1 MLENI
6 VKLIFFF
13 LIKIIPKSKNILV
26 FGDRGG
32 IRFADNSRYL
42 FFYLNKNHSEFRCIW
57 ITKNPEI
64 SNLLKNLNYEVYL
77 SNSIKGIYYC
87 LIAKWHLFNFIEDDI
102 HKIIT
107 TFSNSILLWHGVL
120 PKKLNSIN
128 HKRNIVNNFIYK
140 RIKKYFVYPNEKL
153 SKNIIDRF
161 PKYKYDLLKSNLPR
175 NIHLEKN
182 SETFLTNNE
191 EKIIKEIVWSK
202 KKIYGYFPTWR
213 EDGLEIFRDIKNLDK
228 LQNLNDALK
237 KTNSIMLLKKH
248 MNSEKKDGDRRYN
261 PEIEKIILKLQN
273 LENFIFADYDTDL
286 NSILAKCDYL
296 ITDYS
301 GVVFDF
307 LYLKKP
313 IILYVPDYDE
323 FLIKNG
329 FNLNILEKKISKVAK
344 NINELIFLINNPV
357 FENKEIEKN
366 KLLLLNQVFP
376 IKNDGINQIIKIL
389 RS

>member
-64 SNLLKNLNYEVYL
+64 YNLLKNLNYEVCF

-153 SKNIIDRF
+153 AKNIIDRF

-191 EKIIKEIVWSK
+191 EKIIKEIVSSK

-213 EDGLEIFRDIKNLDK
+213 EDGLEIFRDIKNLHK

-248 MNSEKKDGDRRYN
+248 MNSEKKDGNRRYN
-261 PEIEKIILKLQN
+261 PEIEKIILKLKN
-273 LENFIFADYDTDL
+273 LDSFIFADFDTDL
-286 NSILAKCDYL
+286 NSILTKCDYL

-301 GVVFDF
+301 GVVFDY
-307 LYLKKP
+307 LYLKRP
-313 IILYVPDYDE
+313 IILYVPDYEE

-329 FNLNILEKKISKVAK
+329 FNLNILKKNISRVAK
-344 NINELIFLINNPV
+344 NINDLIFLI
-357 FENKEIEKN
+357 ENSSIYNKKFEKN
-366 KLLLLNQVFP
+366 KLILLDQIFP
-376 IKNDGINQIIKIL
+376 IKNDGINQILKVL

>member
-6 VKLIFFF
+6 VKLILFF
-13 LIKIIPKSKNILV
+13 LIKIIPKRKNILV

-32 IRFADNSRYL
+32 RRFADNSRYL
-42 FFYLNKNHSEFRCIW
+42 FFYLNKNHKEFRCIW
-57 ITKNPEI
+57 ITKSPEI
-64 SNLLKNLNYEVYL
+64 LILLKKQDFEVHL
-77 SNSIKGIYYC
+77 AHSIRGIYYC

-107 TFSNSILLWHGVL
+107 PFSNSILLWHGVL

-128 HKRNIVNNFIYK
+128 HKSNIINDFIYK
-140 RIKKYFVYPNEKL
+140 RLKKYFVYPNEKL
-153 SKNIIDRF
+153 AKNITDRF
-161 PKYKYDLLKSNLPR
+161 PKYKYDLLISNLPR

-182 SETFLTNNE
+182 CEIFLTNNE
-191 EKIIKEIVWSK
+191 EKIIKKIISSK

-213 EDGLEIFRDIKNLDK
+213 EDGLEIFRDIRNLDK
-228 LQNLNDALK
+228 LQNLNVALK
-237 KTNSIMLLKKH
+237 NSNSIMLLKKH

-261 PEIEKIILKLQN
+261 PEIEEIILKLQN
-273 LENFIFADYDTDL
+273 LDSFIFADFDTDL

-313 IILYVPDYDE
+313 IILYVPDYEE

-329 FNLNILEKKISKVAK
+329 FNLNILEKKISRVAN
-344 NINELIFLINNPV
+344 NINELIFLI
-357 FENKEIEKN
+357 ENSNFQNREIENN
-366 KLLLLNQVFP
+366 KLKLLDQVFP

>member
-1 MLENI
+1 MLKNI
-6 VKLIFFF
+6 IRLILFF
-13 LIKIIPKSKNILV
+13 LIKIIPKNKKILV

-42 FFYLNKNHSEFRCIW
+42 FFYLNKNHKEFKCVW
-57 ITKNPEI
+57 ITKSPKI
-64 SNLLKNLNYEVYL
+64 LNLLRNLDYEIYL

-120 PKKLNSIN
+120 PKKLNSIH
-128 HKRNIVNNFIYK
+128 HKSNIVNNFIYK
-140 RIKKYFVYPNEKL
+140 KLKKYFIYPNEKL
-153 SKNIIDRF
+153 AKNVIDRF

-175 NIHLEKN
+175 NLHLEKN
-182 SETFLTNNE
+182 RGTFLTNNE
-191 EKIIKEIVWSK
+191 DKIIKKIISSK

-213 EDGLEIFRDIKNLDK
+213 EDGLEIFRDIKNLEK
-228 LQNLNDALK
+228 LNDLNDTLK
-237 KTNSIMLLKKH
+237 KSNSIILLKKH

-261 PEIEKIILKLQN
+261 PEIETMIQKLQN
-273 LENFIFADYDTDL
+273 LDSFIFVDYDTDL
-286 NSILAKCDYL
+286 NSILIKCDYL

-313 IILYVPDYDE
+313 IILYVPDYEE

-329 FNLNILEKKISKVAK
+329 
-344 NINELIFLINNPV
+344 
-357 FENKEIEKN
+357 
-366 KLLLLNQVFP
+366 
-376 IKNDGINQIIKIL
+376 
-389 RS
+389 